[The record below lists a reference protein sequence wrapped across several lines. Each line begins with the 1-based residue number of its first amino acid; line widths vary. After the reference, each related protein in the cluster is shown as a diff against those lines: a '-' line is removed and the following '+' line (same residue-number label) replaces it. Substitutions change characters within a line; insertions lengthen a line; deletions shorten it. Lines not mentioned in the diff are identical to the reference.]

1 MSDNKKYIILDID
14 ATLVHT
20 HGEIEKYKLLEIFSD
35 SDKIK
40 YRKKLYSMKL
50 YDVSGDPGLGN
61 ITVLSGIYR
70 PYLKEFLDFC
80 FIYFD
85 KVIIW
90 SAGRKK
96 YVEKMCQIMFPLE
109 DQPDDILTYNDC
121 DLSRGV
127 DNLKKPISKVF
138 KRHPEMNYKNTFIVD
153 DRDDT
158 FSLNSENGIQIP
170 EYESDLSVEDITSHP
185 DDNLLKLI
193 AWFSSK
199 KIMNCKDIRKLDKSD
214 IFKKSLEEYK
224 KEMKKK

>member
-1 MSDNKKYIILDID
+1 MSNKKYIILDID

-20 HGEIEKYKLLEIFSD
+20 HGEIENYKLLEIFSD

-40 YRKKLYSMKL
+40 YRTKIYSMKL
-50 YDVSGDPGLGN
+50 YDVSGDPGMGN
-61 ITVLSGIYR
+61 VTVLSGIYR

-80 FIYFD
+80 FINFE

-96 YVEKMCQIMFPLE
+96 YVEKMCQILFPLE
-109 DQPDDILTYNDC
+109 NQPSDILTYNDC

-127 DNLKKPISKVF
+127 ENLKKPISKVF
-138 KRHPEMNYKNTFIVD
+138 KKHPEMNYSNTFIID
-153 DRDDT
+153 DREDT
-158 FSLNSENGIQIP
+158 FSLNHNNGIQIP
-170 EYESDLSVEDITSHP
+170 EYESDLSIDDITSHP

-199 KIMNCKDIRKLDKSD
+199 KIMNHKDITKLDKEK
-214 IFKKSLEEYK
+214 IFIKSIDEYK
-224 KEMKKK
+224 KEFKKK